1 MQVPG
6 CPDPPVPRLLAAL
19 AGRTAAAAAG
29 CETLIVTSGS
39 VAPAGLA
46 QVLAESCR
54 RGNVRVLVLGPL
66 GVHPDAPVSRLRG
79 LWELE
84 EACRASGLPVLALRL
99 APLVGPTS
107 PLWLRLR
114 SRPALGR
121 RGETLVCPLAESDA
135 LRALECVILA
145 TWTETSWFEV
155 AGEEVLTL
163 GELAGLAQRSGAR
176 TPTGAGAWEP
186 ALEEIECARIP
197 DPAPWRQRFDLAPG
211 SVRHLAEAWG

>member
-6 CPDPPVPRLLAAL
+6 RPDPPVPRLLAAL
-19 AGRTAAAAAG
+19 AGRITPAAVG
-29 CETLIVTSGS
+29 CDTLLLSSGS
-39 VAPAGLA
+39 VAPGELA
-46 QVLAESCR
+46 RVLAESRR
-54 RGNVRVLVLGPL
+54 RGNVRVLVIGPL

-84 EACRASGLPVLALRL
+84 EACRASGLPVLVLRL
-99 APLVGPTS
+99 APLVGPAS

-114 SRPALGR
+114 SRPALSG

-135 LRALECVILA
+135 LRALECAIQA

-163 GELAGLAQRSGAR
+163 AELAGLAQRSGAR
-176 TPTGAGAWEP
+176 TPAGAGAWEP

-211 SVRHLAEAWG
+211 SIRHLAEAWG